1 MKHIRVAL
9 VLSVLSLAA
18 CSSASGPTFSASEL
32 QPREGI
38 RTYQVDCHGIVSSHA
53 TCMKAAKRMCGDE
66 PVRVIDSARPYR
78 DGAEP
83 RTLVFQCGA
92 AGGAPTPAPAAEAP
106 APAEKVALTGDA
118 FFASGEAKLTPSA
131 RATLDTLLSRQTG
144 TRFARVAVTG
154 YADAVGS
161 TAANLQLSQRRA
173 DSVAAYL
180 RDHGVRAD
188 AFAATGRGDA
198 DPVATNATAEG
209 RASNRRVEIVLQR

>member
-1 MKHIRVAL
+1 MKNIRVAL
-9 VLSVLSLAA
+9 ILSVLPLAA

-32 QPREGI
+32 QPRGGI
-38 RTYQVDCHGIVSSHA
+38 RTYRVDCHGIVSSQA
-53 TCMKAAKRMCGDE
+53 TCMKVAKRMCGDE
-66 PVRVIDSARPYR
+66 PVRVVDSARPYR

-83 RTLVFQCGA
+83 RTLVFQCDA
-92 AGGAPTPAPAAEAP
+92 AGGAPAPAAEAP
-106 APAEKVALTGDA
+106 AAAEKVALTGDA
-118 FFASGEAKLTPSA
+118 FFASGEATLTPAA

-144 TRFARVAVTG
+144 TRFSRVAVTG
-154 YADAVGS
+154 HTDSVGAA
-161 TAANLQLSQRRA
+161 AANLQLSQRRA

-180 RDHGVRAD
+180 RDHGLRAD